1 MESQNRLT
9 RLVHFG
15 AFVVDLRAGELY
27 RQGRKIK
34 LQDQP
39 FQLLAI
45 LLEHP
50 GEVITRQELRNRIW
64 PGDTFVDFDQGL
76 NKAILK
82 IRDALGDDADNPRFV
97 ETLPRRG
104 YRFIAPVEPAKPP
117 SSPTIPAP
125 SPERP
130 GRARQFVVE
139 TNSAAF
145 RPTVKWWWVLTVG
158 VVVLALSAILSSLFL
173 LLLSPPRIV
182 NYTRL
187 THGAHVRWG
196 PMGTDGTRIY
206 FNGMDQTGEYIIG
219 SVSSAG
225 GDVIPVSTPLKRPIL
240 EDVSSAGTE
249 LLVSESDI
257 TGAVNRE
264 RRIYIVPIQGGSAQ
278 RIGSTVGSCAT
289 WSTDA
294 QHILYC
300 REDGIHSA
308 RRDGSDDKKIA
319 NLNTWWPWP
328 RSSPDGRVFRFDDMM
343 TVWEARMD
351 GSNLRPV
358 LPRPED
364 AFWAC
369 CGAWTRDGRYFL
381 FEGRPKGARY
391 AGDIWAFRE
400 RQGLFGRGAASLTFA
415 VPHICE
421 GKLTSLSV

>member
-158 VVVLALSAILSSLFL
+158 VVVLALSAILSSWFRR
-173 LLLSPPRIV
+173 LLSPPRIV

-300 REDGIHSA
+300 R
-308 RRDGSDDKKIA
+308 
-319 NLNTWWPWP
+319 
-328 RSSPDGRVFRFDDMM
+328 
-343 TVWEARMD
+343 
-351 GSNLRPV
+351 
-358 LPRPED
+358 
-364 AFWAC
+364 
-369 CGAWTRDGRYFL
+369 
-381 FEGRPKGARY
+381 
-391 AGDIWAFRE
+391 RE
-400 RQGLFGRGAASLTFA
+400 RNPLGPKRW
-415 VPHICE
+415 E
-421 GKLTSLSV
+421 